1 MTVTDPAVRLAAL
14 PTDDLVALHTRL
26 DASAV
31 DDPAAVQAHHLVSQ
45 EMLKRGLDHG
55 HEDDQWSRSVIVV
68 DEAEVASVDDIDFPG
83 DLSEPLAKALEAG
96 GVVQVLLTVD
106 GYVLKASPNV
116 NTVHVDSIMG
126 AEKPKAMLKRIVERD
141 GKYVVMAEDT
151 DREFG
156 TYDTR
161 EEAQAR
167 LDQIERF
174 AKAKEWRVD
183 DFVTWGSSGGPA
195 RGRIERIVT
204 EGKVNVP
211 DSTFTLNASEEDPA
225 VLIRVYRLTSQ
236 GFRPTDTVVGHRASS
251 LKSIG
256 ALEKADSYKVPD
268 AVRSAA
274 RRAVAWIEDGKAGDG
289 FTSVGRNRARQLAE
303 GGTVGQDTL
312 VKMRAYF
319 ARHGK
324 QRGDHAQ
331 LDDGEPTPWRVAWDA
346 WGGDP
351 GRSWVRSVLGDVEK
365 RAVPEAI
372 TDIHVNLEN
381 RQHAIDEYLYGPM
394 NPDEPGDY
402 WERLG
407 EVWGVPADEAST
419 TRCGNCAAFNV
430 KEEIVD
436 AIAGNISD
444 EGEDVAEAAGLGY
457 CELFQFKC
465 AAARSCSAWLTGGPL
480 TDDEVDE
487 EELLSTMDDDDL
499 SDFGSYAYLADEM
512 EKRGNPEALRDYWRG
527 GGKGKISWGA
537 GGDFTACVAAV
548 GKYMTSEQAKGYCAI
563 RHREVTGMWPGD
575 KRNRT
580 SKSLDGHTLYYDY
593 LPNSLTTFSLPGGAV
608 VTLNW
613 PVEKHGSH
621 DQSSHAP
628 RKGGGS
634 SAGGGDSV
642 APEGGASYGGYKLN
656 PVDNPS
662 ATGRP
667 DNVVAAAKRVRD
679 KAAEAEPEIT
689 KDMIDTANANGG
701 TMEGLDYRMKAE
713 KSLARK
719 IDDEKVENGGDA
731 EVTADKMSDVVR
743 YTMTFEE
750 DGYTDG
756 VSATISD
763 LEAKGYQMRVKNYWQ
778 EGDPYQGIN
787 VAAVHPNGQKFELQF
802 HTPGSLKAKE
812 PIHAEYET
820 YRESRDNRTRWKTYN
835 RMTRMARSIAVP
847 SGSVLSI
854 GTTLFQ
860 GFQTAQD
867 AGLV

>member
-1 MTVTDPAVRLAAL
+1 MSTDPAVRLAKL

-45 EMLKRGLDHG
+45 EMLKRDLDHG

-68 DEAEVASVDDIDFPG
+68 DEAEVDSVDDIDFPG
-83 DLSEPLAKALEAG
+83 DLTEPLVKALESG

-126 AEKPKAMLKRIVERD
+126 GKKPKAMLKRIVERD

-156 TYDTR
+156 TYGTR

-174 AKAKEWRVD
+174 AKAKDWKVD

-204 EGKVNVP
+204 EGKVDVP

-236 GFRPTDTVVGHRASS
+236 GFKPTDTVVGHRASS

-256 ALEKADSYKVPD
+256 AIEKADSYKVPD

-289 FTSVGRNRARQLAE
+289 FTSVGRNRARQLAD
-303 GGTVGQDTL
+303 GGTVGRDTL

-351 GRSWVRSVLGDVEK
+351 GRAWVRSVLGEVEK
-365 RAVPEAI
+365 RAIPEAI
-372 TDIHVNLEN
+372 IDIHVNLEN

-430 KEEIVD
+430 KEDIVE
-436 AIAGNISD
+436 AIADNISD

-465 AAARSCSAWLTGGPL
+465 ASARSCSAWLTGGPL

-487 EELLSTMDDDDL
+487 EELLSTMDEDDL
-499 SDFGSYAYLADEM
+499 SDFGSYAYLADEEM

-548 GKYMTSEQAKGYCAI
+548 GKYMSSEQAKGYCAI

-575 KRNRT
+575 KRNRAKKAAYEPLGGAGSFT
-580 SKSLDGHTLYYDY
+580 
-593 LPNSLTTFSLPGGAV
+593 LPGGAV
-608 VTLNW
+608 YTFTLPDGSVW
-613 PVEKHGSH
+613 GPVSKHGSH
-621 DQSSHAP
+621 DQSTHAP
-628 RKGGGS
+628 RKGGGTPSLVADQPPNS
-634 SAGGGDSV
+634 SRSPQA
-642 APEGGASYGGYKLN
+642 
-656 PVDNPS
+656 
-662 ATGRP
+662 
-667 DNVVAAAKRVRD
+667 
-679 KAAEAEPEIT
+679 AAEATALRKRAEALEPEIT
-689 KDMIDTANANGG
+689 GKVTSMVEGRGG
-701 TMEGLDYRMKAE
+701 TMEGLEQRLKTTD
-713 KSLARK
+713 SLARK
-719 IDDEKVENGGDA
+719 IDADAEAEYGGDRA
-731 EVTADKMSDVVR
+731 AAAANISDAVR
-743 YTMTFEE
+743 YTAVIG
-750 DGYTDG
+750 DAQYTDG
-756 VSATISD
+756 ARTIVSD
-763 LEAKGYQMRVKNYWQ
+763 LERDGYVVRAKNFWQ
-778 EGDPYQGIN
+778 KGDDYQGIN
-787 VAAVHPNGQKFELQF
+787 IKATKDGVTVELQL
-802 HTPGSLKAKE
+802 HTPTSLDIKEGRSTKGDPIRSLHDSYEVMRTSGSK
-812 PIHAEYET
+812 
-820 YRESRDNRTRWKTYN
+820 RERWKAWTGMVRLASQIPQPQNYE
-835 RMTRMARSIAVP
+835 ALL
-847 SGSVLSI
+847 GI
-854 GTTLFQ
+854 GTLALKTFE
-860 GFQTAQD
+860 
-867 AGLV
+867 

>member
-14 PTDDLVALHTRL
+14 PTGDLVALHTRL
-26 DASAV
+26 DTSAV

-68 DEAEVASVDDIDFPG
+68 DEAEVDSVDDIDFPG
-83 DLSEPLAKALEAG
+83 DLSEPLVKALESG

-126 AEKPKAMLKRIVERD
+126 GKKPKAMLKRIVERD

-156 TYDTR
+156 TYGTR

-174 AKAKEWRVD
+174 AKAKDWKVD

-204 EGKVNVP
+204 EGKVDVP

-236 GFRPTDTVVGHRASS
+236 GFKPTDTVVGHRASS

-256 ALEKADSYKVPD
+256 AIEKADSYKVPD

-289 FTSVGRNRARQLAE
+289 FTSVGRNRARQLAD
-303 GGTVGQDTL
+303 GGTVGRDTL

-351 GRSWVRSVLGDVEK
+351 GRAWVRSVLGEVEK
-365 RAVPEAI
+365 RAIPEAI
-372 TDIHVNLEN
+372 VDIHVNLEN

-430 KEEIVD
+430 KDEIVE
-436 AIAGNISD
+436 AIADNISD

-465 AAARSCSAWLTGGPL
+465 ASARSCSAWLTGGPL

-487 EELLSTMDDDDL
+487 EELLSTMDEDDL
-499 SDFGSYAYLADEM
+499 SDFGSYAYLSDEEM

-548 GKYMTSEQAKGYCAI
+548 GKYMSSEQAKGYCAI

-575 KRNRT
+575 KRNRAKKAAYEPLGGAGSFT
-580 SKSLDGHTLYYDY
+580 
-593 LPNSLTTFSLPGGAV
+593 LPGGAV
-608 VTLNW
+608 YTFTLPDGSVW
-613 PVEKHGSH
+613 GPMEKHGSH

-628 RKGGGS
+628 KKGGGRE
-634 SAGGGDSV
+634 AGGESG
-642 APEGGASYGGYKLN
+642 AAGGESYGGYKLN
-656 PVDNPS
+656 PVENAP

-667 DNVVAAAKRVRD
+667 PEVVAAAQRVRE
-679 KAAEAEPEIT
+679 KAAAVEPEIT
-689 KDMIDTANANGG
+689 RDMIDTANANGG

-719 IDDEKVENGGDA
+719 IDDEKAELGGDVDA
-731 EVTADKMSDVVR
+731 TADKMSDVVR

-750 DGYTDG
+750 PAYTEG
-756 VSATISD
+756 VAGTVGG
-763 LEAKGYQMRVKNYWQ
+763 LEVKGYDMRVKNYWV

-802 HTPGSLKAKE
+802 HTPGSLKAKD

-820 YRESRDNRTRWKTYN
+820 YRESRDNRTRWTTYR
-835 RMTRMARSIAVP
+835 RMTRMAASIAIP
-847 SGSVLSI
+847 AGPVLSI
-854 GTTLFQ
+854 GTPLFQ

>member
-14 PTDDLVALHTRL
+14 PTGDLVALHTRL
-26 DASAV
+26 DTSAV
-31 DDPAAVQAHHLVSQ
+31 DDPAAVEAHHLVSQ

-68 DEAEVASVDDIDFPG
+68 DEAEVDSVDDIDFPG
-83 DLSEPLAKALEAG
+83 DLSEPLVKALESG

-126 AEKPKAMLKRIVERD
+126 GKKPKTMLKRIVERD

-156 TYDTR
+156 TYGTR

-174 AKAKEWRVD
+174 AKAKDWKVD

-204 EGKVNVP
+204 EGKVDVP

-236 GFRPTDTVVGHRASS
+236 GFKPTDTVVGHRASS

-256 ALEKADSYKVPD
+256 AIEKADSYKVPD

-289 FTSVGRNRARQLAE
+289 FTSVGRNRARQLAD
-303 GGTVGQDTL
+303 GGPVGRDTL

-351 GRSWVRSVLGDVEK
+351 GRAWVRSVLGEVEK
-365 RAVPEAI
+365 RAIPEAI

-430 KEEIVD
+430 KEEIVE
-436 AIAGNISD
+436 AIADNISD

-465 AAARSCSAWLTGGPL
+465 ASARSCSAWLTGGPL

-487 EELLSTMDDDDL
+487 EELLSTMDEDDL
-499 SDFGSYAYLADEM
+499 SDFGSYAYLADEEM

-575 KRNRT
+575 KRNRA
-580 SKSLDGHTLYYDY
+580 SKAAYEPLEGAGSFT
-593 LPNSLTTFSLPGGAV
+593 LPGGAV
-608 VTLNW
+608 YTFTLPDGSVW
-613 PVEKHGSH
+613 GPVSKHGSH
-621 DQSSHAP
+621 DQSTHAP
-628 RKGGGS
+628 KKGGGTPSLVADQPPNS
-634 SAGGGDSV
+634 SRSPQA
-642 APEGGASYGGYKLN
+642 
-656 PVDNPS
+656 
-662 ATGRP
+662 
-667 DNVVAAAKRVRD
+667 
-679 KAAEAEPEIT
+679 AAEATALRKRAEALEPEIT
-689 KDMIDTANANGG
+689 GKVSSMVEGRGG
-701 TMEGLDYRMKAE
+701 TMEGLEQRLKTTD
-713 KSLARK
+713 SLARK
-719 IDDEKVENGGDA
+719 IDADAEAEYGGDRA
-731 EVTADKMSDVVR
+731 AAAANISDAVR
-743 YTMTFEE
+743 YTAVIG
-750 DGYTDG
+750 DAQYTDG
-756 VSATISD
+756 ARAIVRD
-763 LEAKGYQMRVKNYWQ
+763 LERDGYVVRAKNFWQ
-778 EGDPYQGIN
+778 KGDDYQGIN
-787 VAAVHPNGQKFELQF
+787 IKATKDGVTVELQL
-802 HTPGSLKAKE
+802 HTPTSLDIKEGRSTKGE
-812 PIHAEYET
+812 PIRSLHDSYEVMRT
-820 YRESRDNRTRWKTYN
+820 SGSKRERWKAWTGMVRLASQIPQPQNYE
-835 RMTRMARSIAVP
+835 ALL
-847 SGSVLSI
+847 GI
-854 GTTLFQ
+854 GTLALKTFE
-860 GFQTAQD
+860 
-867 AGLV
+867 

>member
-14 PTDDLVALHTRL
+14 PTDDLVALHARL

-83 DLSEPLAKALEAG
+83 DLSEPLAKALEHG
-96 GVVQVLLTVD
+96 GTVQVLLTVD

-126 AEKPKAMLKRIVERD
+126 AEKPKAMLKRIIERD

-156 TYDTR
+156 TYETR

-430 KEEIVD
+430 KEGIVD

-487 EELLSTMDDDDL
+487 EELLSTMDEDDL

-512 EKRGNPEALRDYWRG
+512 EKAGNPEALRDYWRG

-548 GKYMTSEQAKGYCAI
+548 GKYMSSEQAKGYCAI

-575 KRNRT
+575 KRNRA
-580 SKSLDGHTLYYDY
+580 SKAVDSHTLYYDS
-593 LPNSLTTFSLPGGAV
+593 LPDSMTTFSLPGGAV

-628 RKGGGS
+628 RKGGGTPSLVADQAPNS
-634 SAGGGDSV
+634 SRSPQA
-642 APEGGASYGGYKLN
+642 
-656 PVDNPS
+656 
-662 ATGRP
+662 
-667 DNVVAAAKRVRD
+667 
-679 KAAEAEPEIT
+679 AAEATALRKRAEALEPEIT
-689 KDMIDTANANGG
+689 GKVTSMVEGRGG
-701 TMEGLDYRMKAE
+701 TMEGLEQRLKTTD
-713 KSLARK
+713 SLARK
-719 IDDEKVENGGDA
+719 IDADAEAEYGGDRA
-731 EVTADKMSDVVR
+731 AAAANISDAVR
-743 YTMTFEE
+743 YTAVIG
-750 DGYTDG
+750 DAQYTDG
-756 VSATISD
+756 ARAIVRD
-763 LEAKGYQMRVKNYWQ
+763 LDQDGYVVRAKNFWQ
-778 EGDPYQGIN
+778 KGDDYQGIN
-787 VAAVHPNGQKFELQF
+787 IKATKDGVTVELQL
-802 HTPGSLKAKE
+802 HTPTSLDIKEGRSTKGGPIRSLHDSYEVMRTSGSK
-812 PIHAEYET
+812 
-820 YRESRDNRTRWKTYN
+820 RERWKAWTGMVRLASQIPQPQNYE
-835 RMTRMARSIAVP
+835 ALL
-847 SGSVLSI
+847 GI
-854 GTTLFQ
+854 GTLALKTFE
-860 GFQTAQD
+860 
-867 AGLV
+867 

>member
-14 PTDDLVALHTRL
+14 TTDDLVALHTRL
-26 DASAV
+26 DTSTV
-31 DDPAAVQAHHLVSQ
+31 DDPAAVEAHHLVSQ

-68 DEAEVASVDDIDFPG
+68 EEAEVESVDDIDFPG
-83 DLSEPLAKALEAG
+83 DLSEPLAKALEHG

-106 GYVLKASPNV
+106 GYVLKAEPGV
-116 NTVHVDSIMG
+116 NAVHVDAIMG
-126 AEKPKAMLKRIVERD
+126 AERPKAMLKRIVERD
-141 GKYVVMAEDT
+141 GKYVVMAEDS

-167 LDQIERF
+167 LEQIERF

-183 DFVTWGSSGGPA
+183 DFVTWGSSGGQA

-204 EGKVNVP
+204 EGTVDVP
-211 DSTFTLNASEEDPA
+211 DSTFTLNSSEDDPA

-236 GFRPTDTVVGHRASS
+236 GFKPTDTVVGHRASA
-251 LKSIG
+251 LRSIG
-256 ALEKADSYKVPD
+256 SLEKADSYKVPD

-274 RRAVAWIEDGKAGDG
+274 RRAVGWIEDGKAGDG

-303 GGTVGQDTL
+303 GGPVGRDTL

-324 QRGDHAQ
+324 QRGDHAA

-351 GRSWVRSVLGDVEK
+351 GRAWVRSILGDVEK
-365 RAVPEAI
+365 RATPEAI
-372 TDIHVNLEN
+372 VDIHVNLEN

-407 EVWGVPADEAST
+407 EVWGVPADEAAT

-430 KEEIVD
+430 KEEIVE
-436 AIAGNISD
+436 AIADNISD
-444 EGEDVAEAAGLGY
+444 AGEDVVEAADLGY

-480 TDDEVDE
+480 TDDDFDE
-487 EELLSTMDDDDL
+487 EELLSTMDEDDL
-499 SDFGSYAYLADEM
+499 SDFGSYAYLADEEM

-575 KRNRT
+575 KRNRA
-580 SKSLDGHTLYYDY
+580 SKAAYEPLEGAG
-593 LPNSLTTFSLPGGAV
+593 TFTLPGGV
-608 VTLNW
+608 VYTFTLPDGSVW
-613 PVEKHGSH
+613 GPMSKHGSH

-628 RKGGGS
+628 RKGGGTDGS
-634 SAGGGDSV
+634 AGDSGAGGG
-642 APEGGASYGGYKLN
+642 SYGGYKLGA
-656 PVDNPS
+656 VDNPP

-667 DNVVAAAKRVRD
+667 AEVVAAAKRVRD
-679 KAAEAEPEIT
+679 KAAENEPAIT
-689 KDMIDTANANGG
+689 RDMIDTANAHGG

-719 IDDEKVENGGDA
+719 IDDEKAELGGDVDA
-731 EVTADKMSDVVR
+731 TAAKMSDVVR

-750 DGYTDG
+750 GGYTDG
-756 VSATISD
+756 VSATLGD
-763 LEAKGYQMRVKNYWQ
+763 LEAKGYQMRVKNYW
-778 EGDPYQGIN
+778 EDGDPYQGIN

-812 PIHAEYET
+812 PIHKEYET

-835 RMTRMARSIAVP
+835 RMTRMARKIAVP
-847 SGSVLSI
+847 SGSVMAI

>member
-126 AEKPKAMLKRIVERD
+126 AEKPKAMLKRIIERD

-156 TYDTR
+156 TYGTR

-167 LDQIERF
+167 LEQIERF
-174 AKAKEWRVD
+174 AKAE
-183 DFVTWGSSGGPA
+183 
-195 RGRIERIVT
+195 
-204 EGKVNVP
+204 
-211 DSTFTLNASEEDPA
+211 
-225 VLIRVYRLTSQ
+225 
-236 GFRPTDTVVGHRASS
+236 
-251 LKSIG
+251 
-256 ALEKADSYKVPD
+256 SYKVPD

-289 FTSVGRNRARQLAE
+289 FTSVGRNRARQLAD
-303 GGTVGQDTL
+303 GGPVGRDTL

-331 LDDGEPTPWRVAWDA
+331 LDDGEPSPWRVAWDA

-351 GRSWVRSVLGDVEK
+351 GRAWVRSMLGDVEK
-365 RAVPEAI
+365 A
-372 TDIHVNLEN
+372 TDLDI
-381 RQHAIDEYLYGPM
+381 
-394 NPDEPGDY
+394 
-402 WERLG
+402 
-407 EVWGVPADEAST
+407 
-419 TRCGNCAAFNV
+419 
-430 KEEIVD
+430 
-436 AIAGNISD
+436 
-444 EGEDVAEAAGLGY
+444 
-457 CELFQFKC
+457 
-465 AAARSCSAWLTGGPL
+465 
-480 TDDEVDE
+480 DE
-487 EELLSTMDDDDL
+487 EELLALMDEDDL

-575 KRNRT
+575 KRNRA
-580 SKSLDGHTLYYDY
+580 SKAVDSHTLYYDS
-593 LPNSLTTFSLPGGAV
+593 LPDSMTTFSLPGGAV

-628 RKGGGS
+628 RKGGGTPSLVADQAPNS
-634 SAGGGDSV
+634 SRSPQA
-642 APEGGASYGGYKLN
+642 
-656 PVDNPS
+656 
-662 ATGRP
+662 
-667 DNVVAAAKRVRD
+667 
-679 KAAEAEPEIT
+679 AAEATALRKRAEALEPEIT
-689 KDMIDTANANGG
+689 GKVTSMVEGRGG
-701 TMEGLDYRMKAE
+701 TMEGLEQRLKTTD
-713 KSLARK
+713 SLARK
-719 IDDEKVENGGDA
+719 IDADAEAEYGGDRA
-731 EVTADKMSDVVR
+731 AAAANISDAVR
-743 YTMTFEE
+743 YTAVIG
-750 DGYTDG
+750 DAQYTDG
-756 VSATISD
+756 ARAIVRD
-763 LEAKGYQMRVKNYWQ
+763 LEQDGYVVRAKNFWQ
-778 EGDPYQGIN
+778 KGDDYQGIN
-787 VAAVHPNGQKFELQF
+787 IKATKDGVTVELQL
-802 HTPGSLKAKE
+802 HTPTSLDIKEGRSTKGDPIRSLHDSYEVMRTSGSK
-812 PIHAEYET
+812 
-820 YRESRDNRTRWKTYN
+820 RERWKAWTGMVRLASQIPQPQNYE
-835 RMTRMARSIAVP
+835 ALL
-847 SGSVLSI
+847 GI
-854 GTTLFQ
+854 GTLALKTFE
-860 GFQTAQD
+860 
-867 AGLV
+867 